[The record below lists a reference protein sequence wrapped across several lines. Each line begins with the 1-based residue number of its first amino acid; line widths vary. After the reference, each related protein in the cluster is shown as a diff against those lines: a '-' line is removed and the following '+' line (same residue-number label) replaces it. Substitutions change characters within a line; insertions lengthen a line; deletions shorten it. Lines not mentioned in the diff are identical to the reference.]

1 MLTSFPQC
9 NFGLELLSQNLTSYI
24 LMSKLGNFKILHGG
38 NSLNIHSVVIQLLAY
53 QVLRNGLCHCYES
66 PALHLAPLQ
75 ASLASA
81 HGKVAHCTLLLIVTY
96 KMKVVKHGHTN

>member
-1 MLTSFPQC
+1 MLKSFPRC
-9 NFGLELLSQNLTSYI
+9 NFGLELLSQNVTSYI
-24 LMSKLGNFKILHGG
+24 LLSKLGNSKILHCG

-66 PALHLAPLQ
+66 PALHLALLP

-81 HGKVAHCTLLLIVTY
+81 HGKAAHCTLLLIVTY